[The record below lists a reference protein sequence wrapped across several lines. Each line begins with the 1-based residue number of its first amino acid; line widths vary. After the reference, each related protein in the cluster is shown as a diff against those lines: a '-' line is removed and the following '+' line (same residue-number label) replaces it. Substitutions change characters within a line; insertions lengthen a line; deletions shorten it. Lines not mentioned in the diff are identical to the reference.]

1 MDVIAKC
8 PRCGMSRLLDAAAT
22 DRRIRCRRCNRLFK
36 VPSLDEI
43 PKATSTIKQAR
54 TTIHVDEDGR
64 TYG

>member
-8 PRCGMSRLLDAAAT
+8 PRCGMSRVLDAAAA
-22 DRRIRCRRCNRLFK
+22 DRRIRCTKCNRLFK

-43 PKATSTIKQAR
+43 PKATSKIKQAR
-54 TTIHVDEDGR
+54 TTVHVDEDGR